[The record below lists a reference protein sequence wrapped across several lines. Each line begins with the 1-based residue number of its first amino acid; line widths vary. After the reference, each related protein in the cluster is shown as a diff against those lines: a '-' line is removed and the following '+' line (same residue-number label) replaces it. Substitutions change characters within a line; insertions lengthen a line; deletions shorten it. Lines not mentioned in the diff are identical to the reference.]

1 MLLSCRSQENWYP
14 WTSQGLLTNYDISR
28 IIYDKEILV
37 QPYSMLFQFG
47 VWPRCWSLTSALD
60 GSTKIGPS

>member
-1 MLLSCRSQENWYP
+1 MPLSCRSLENQSL

-37 QPYSMLFQFG
+37 QPYSM
-47 VWPRCWSLTSALD
+47 
-60 GSTKIGPS
+60 